1 MSNTFKKLNNKINV
15 KLKYEWLLYV
25 YMGPLILCG
34 GLNEIGSCKLICLN
48 TWSPVNRTV
57 WEELAGLAL
66 LEEVCH

>member
-15 KLKYEWLLYV
+15 KLKYEWLLSV
-25 YMGPLILCG
+25 NMEPLIHCS
-34 GLNEIGSCKLICLN
+34 GLNEIGSCKLIYLN
-48 TWSPVNRTV
+48 TWSPVNRTD